1 MTANLQQRKIELI
14 QWLSVID
21 DVELIEKI
29 SDLKDKSSGD
39 WWDEVSEAEKR
50 SIDVGLIDAN
60 EGKLNPHID
69 ARSVSE
75 KWL

>member
-21 DVELIEKI
+21 DAELIEKI
-29 SDLKDKSSGD
+29 VDLKDQSTGD
-39 WWDEVSEAEKR
+39 WWDEVSQAEKK
-50 SIDVGLIDAN
+50 SIDLGLLDAN
-60 EGKLNPHID
+60 EGKLNPHTQ
-69 ARSVSE
+69 ARSIYE